1 MLDVKLMAAAPA
13 LKEWLEECRLECM
26 SLHAHL
32 AAARTVS
39 VVVLMVVVVVVVV
52 VEALSQAISML

>member
-1 MLDVKLMAAAPA
+1 MAAAPA